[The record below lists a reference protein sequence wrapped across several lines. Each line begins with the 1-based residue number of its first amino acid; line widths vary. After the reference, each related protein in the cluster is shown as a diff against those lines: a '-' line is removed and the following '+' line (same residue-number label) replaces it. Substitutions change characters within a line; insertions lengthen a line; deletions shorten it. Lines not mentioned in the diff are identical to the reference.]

1 MGLLVALLLLGGFA
15 DLATVFAG
23 EDDKAKGTHVEKLP
37 EPQEW
42 KNTPA
47 AWKVESQRLTISAG
61 KSTDWYISPVDGART
76 ANAPVLLFKPARDF
90 VLTARVTAELTTKWN
105 AGTLMVYVDDANW
118 AKFALETSIYKEPTI
133 VTVVTRGVSDD
144 CNSVV
149 VNGTSTWLRVVKLG
163 NAIGFFHSNDG
174 HAWKLVR
181 AFTLGDD
188 APGLRV
194 GFGSQ
199 SPVGDGATS
208 VFSDVSYRPESVK
221 DFLAGE

>member
-1 MGLLVALLLLGGFA
+1 MRSLIGLLLLGA
-15 DLATVFAG
+15 SANLATVFAG
-23 EDDKAKGTHVEKLP
+23 EDDAAKGEIQMDSLP
-37 EPQEW
+37 GPQEW
-42 KNTPA
+42 KNLPA
-47 AWKVESQRLTISAG
+47 ASKAEGNQLTISAG
-61 KSTDWYISPVDGART
+61 KSTDWYISPVDGAHT

-118 AKFALETSIYKEPTI
+118 AKFALEKSMYQEPTI

-149 VNGTSTWLRVVKLG
+149 VNGTATWLRVVKLG
-163 NAIGFFHSNDG
+163 NAIGFFHSTDG

-181 AFTLGDD
+181 AFTLGD
-188 APGLRV
+188 APKLRV
-194 GFGSQ
+194 GFSSQ

-208 VFSDVSYRPESVK
+208 VFSDISYRPESVK